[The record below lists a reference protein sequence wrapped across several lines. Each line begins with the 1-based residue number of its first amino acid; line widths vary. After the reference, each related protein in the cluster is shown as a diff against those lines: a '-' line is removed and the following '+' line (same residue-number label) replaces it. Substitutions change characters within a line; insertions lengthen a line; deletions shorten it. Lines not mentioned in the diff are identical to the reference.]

1 MAFRPYRF
9 NLNAK
14 VICPSCWHDFSPDQ
28 VRWVATHSDLLGD
41 PHLGPNEYL
50 RFWPSEFNLAG
61 NAIDEKGNPCE
72 RLACPRC
79 RLSLPR
85 PSLDL
90 PPLFYSIVGT
100 PACGKSY
107 LLASMCWQ
115 LRRTLPSQFKVSF
128 TDADPLCNQIL
139 NDYEE
144 QQFLNPDR
152 DTPVQLRK
160 TEEQGDNYATS
171 KIDGQSVQ
179 LPRPF
184 LFTARPISGHPKEGV
199 GGRTSRMLCLYDNAG
214 ESYTPGRDDAANPVT
229 RHLAKSAAIF
239 FCYDPT
245 QDAVFR
251 QKLGIGQTGGA
262 TARQEIVFHEM
273 VNRFRSLRGMGS
285 TEKTDVPLVVILTKY
300 DAWSQLIPDLNLDRP
315 VRTRPDGWS
324 AIDLDRVTAVSDRVR
339 SYFYDVSP
347 ELVTSAESFSRKV
360 YFIPVSATGCG
371 PVTDETTGITGV
383 RPRDVEPIWC
393 DIPLTLI
400 LTNQGQG
407 LIPFVGGP
415 ASIGPAGKPVQKES
429 V

>member
-1 MAFRPYRF
+1 MAFQPHRF
-9 NLNAK
+9 LLNPK
-14 VICPSCWHDFSPDQ
+14 VTCPSCWHDFPPDE
-28 VRWVATHSDLLGD
+28 VRWLASHSDLLGD
-41 PHLGPNEYL
+41 PKVGPHEAL
-50 RFWPSEFNLAG
+50 RFLPTEFNLAG
-61 NAIDEKGNPCE
+61 NAIDSRGNPCE

-79 RLSLPR
+79 HLSLPR

-160 TEEQGDNYATS
+160 TEEQGDNYASS
-171 KIDGQSVQ
+171 KFEGQNVQ

-184 LFTARPISGHPKEGV
+184 LFAARPIAGHPKENE
-199 GGRTSRMLCLYDNAG
+199 GGRTSRILCLYDNAG
-214 ESYTPGRDDAANPVT
+214 ESYTPGRDDATNPVT
-229 RHLAKSAAIF
+229 RHLAKSAAVF

-251 QKLGIGQTGGA
+251 QQLDAGKSSGA

-273 VNRFRSLRGMGS
+273 ASRFRSLRGMGS
-285 TEKTDVPLVVILTKY
+285 SEKTDVPLVVILTKF
-300 DAWSQLIPDLNLDRP
+300 DAWSRLIPDLKLDRP
-315 VRTRPDGWS
+315 IRSRGDGWS
-324 AIDLDRVTAVSDRVR
+324 AIDLSMVSHVSNRVR
-339 SYFYDVSP
+339 QFFYEVSP

-360 YFIPVSATGCG
+360 WFIPVSATGCA
-371 PVTDETTGITGV
+371 PVKDAETGITGV
-383 RPRDVEPIWC
+383 RPRDVSPIWC

-407 LIPFVGGP
+407 LIPYIQGNEPSQQEAAHGR
-415 ASIGPAGKPVQKES
+415 
-429 V
+429 